1 MRIWYARRA
10 MLGWWELV
18 SQAQGGCVRE
28 IFVEGRDVEGRFDG
42 MGWDE
47 GGGGCDVGIDF
58 GGLGFGVYLQRRRL
72 LRLREGA
79 EVVWK
84 AVWSLVS
91 KQDSAF

>member
-1 MRIWYARRA
+1 

-58 GGLGFGVYLQRRRL
+58 GGLGFGV
-72 LRLREGA
+72 
-79 EVVWK
+79 
-84 AVWSLVS
+84 
-91 KQDSAF
+91 

>member
-58 GGLGFGVYLQRRRL
+58 GGLGFGV
-72 LRLREGA
+72 
-79 EVVWK
+79 
-84 AVWSLVS
+84 
-91 KQDSAF
+91 